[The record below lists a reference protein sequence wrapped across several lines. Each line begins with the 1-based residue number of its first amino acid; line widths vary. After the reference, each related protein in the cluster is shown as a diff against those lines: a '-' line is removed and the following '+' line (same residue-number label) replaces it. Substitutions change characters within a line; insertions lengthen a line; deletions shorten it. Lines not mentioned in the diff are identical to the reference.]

1 MSQHRMEST
10 LVGGFEATLPV
21 STETQ
26 RQLGYTA
33 LEGLTLA
40 VPVESHPLVNIEQNL
55 KHAIV
60 GQDDAIDSIM
70 SALNREKFRN
80 PNRPYANLLFLGPT
94 GVGKSETAK
103 ELATQLHEGDSGFLK
118 IDCSLFSHGHE
129 VSALLGSPPGFVGR
143 EQEPIL
149 DPRIIEQEKSVIMFD
164 EVEKGSQQLWD
175 LLLQIMDDGEVSL
188 LSGSRKVSFRNSI
201 IIMTSNLGSHE
212 MTELLGRKNVGFR
225 AAQTEHVATTSQ
237 EMDTVVNNALR
248 QHFRPE
254 FVNRFDRKIIFKPHD
269 DDQMSEVLDRYV
281 EKANDRYKELG
292 VRLSLSPTLRDEMVA
307 GNSQRKMFGV
317 RPVLRDYD
325 HVVESEL
332 ATYVNAG
339 SIPQGSDVIAMSPNE
354 LPQEQAR
361 PSGVNFYYKINPELM
376 EHLEMRERQAA
387 AARAAVQ
394 EQADLQPDQP
404 SKELVPIDY
413 GE

>member
-1 MSQHRMEST
+1 MEST
-10 LVGGFEATLPV
+10 SVAGFEVARPI

-26 RQLGYTA
+26 KQLGHTA

-40 VPVESHPLVNIEQNL
+40 VPVESHPLVNIEQHL
-55 KHAIV
+55 KHSIV

-70 SALNREKFRN
+70 HALNREKFRN

-103 ELATQLHEGDSGFLK
+103 ELAAQLHKGENGFLK

-143 EQEPIL
+143 EQEPLL
-149 DPRIIEQEKSVIMFD
+149 DPRIIEQDKSVIMFD

-188 LSGSRKVSFRNSI
+188 LSGSRKVSFKNSI

-212 MTELLGRKNVGFR
+212 MTELLSRRNVGFR
-225 AAQTEHVATTSQ
+225 AAQSEQISTTNQ
-237 EMDTVVNNALR
+237 EIDTAVNNALR
-248 QHFRPE
+248 HHFRPE
-254 FVNRFDRKIIFKPHD
+254 FINRFDRKVIFKPHD
-269 DDQMSEVLDRYV
+269 DTQMGEVLDRYV
-281 EKANDRYKELG
+281 ERANERYKKLG
-292 VRLSLSPTLRDEMVA
+292 VMLSLSPTLRDEMVV
-307 GNSQRKMFGV
+307 GNSQRKQFGV
-317 RPVLRDYD
+317 RPILRDYD
-325 HVVESEL
+325 HMIESEL

-339 SIPQGSDVIAMSPNE
+339 SIPLGSEVVALSPSE
-354 LPQEQAR
+354 LPEEQIL
-361 PSGVNFYYKINPELM
+361 SSSVNFYYKINPELA
-376 EHLEMRERQAA
+376 EIIEIRERQAA
-387 AARAAVQ
+387 DARAAAQ
-394 EQADLQPDQP
+394 QQADLQPDEPEP
-404 SKELVPIDY
+404 SKDLVGPMYY